1 VQSKNALAVPLRMLT
16 SLLLIAM
23 LISLL
28 GVANIAHA
36 ATLPATTCAATGP
49 GAVTCELWAKT
60 STLTFPN
67 GVTVPV
73 WGFTDSAAG
82 AAQIPGPAL
91 IVNQG
96 DAVTVI
102 LHNDLTVATSIKFEG
117 QALPTDRTGA
127 APGGQTT
134 YVFTADRPGTFLYEA
149 GSLAGAQYQAAM
161 GLHGAL
167 IVRPAAAN
175 QAYSSAASA
184 YDDEALIV
192 LSEIDPALNNATNR
206 AAFDMR
212 KFKPRYSLIN
222 GKAYPQTDPIG
233 TLAGNRV
240 LLRYVNAGQQ
250 PHTMALLGLNQTF
263 LSLAGEELAHYR
275 ASNSQLLMPGQSA
288 DAIATI
294 PATTAENTRFA
305 LYEASAL
312 LSNNGSQAFGGMLTF
327 LEIAGASNPNDIQG
341 PATSGLSLSPN
352 PTNGSVDV
360 TLNAKVSD
368 VGRGGAIVQAAEF
381 CIDAAGASCSA
392 MNAVDAAFDSDT
404 ESVQATL
411 SAVALGALS
420 GGNHTLY
427 VRGQDALGNWGSY
440 NTIVLVLDKQGPA
453 TTGITLNPAASG
465 GSVSVALHATGNDST
480 SGNSDIAAAEYFVD
494 ATGADGAGEPLAVN
508 APSPIASLDTTIPIA
523 VMNALSAGS
532 HTVYVHSQDAM
543 GNWGAFA
550 SATLT
555 VDQTGPAT
563 SNVRATPEATNGSS
577 SVRVDALTSDTTVKI
592 VAAELFIDTVG
603 AQGAGLGLYVTDG
616 LYDELTED
624 VYGFIPQA
632 QANALSAGSHT
643 VYVRGKDAAGNW
655 GTAGTV
661 TLISDK
667 VVPTLSGVAAVP
679 NPTNSTSSS
688 NSTFTLSA
696 TANGTGSRV
705 IVAEWYEGVDPGLG
719 RGYAFSFTPANTV
732 NLSAVINY
740 MTLGWTV
747 GNHTVYVRVKDAAG
761 NWSTVSSTVVNV
773 VYPNNV
779 FADGFESGSFI
790 AWSST
795 GGNAARI
802 SVTSGAAQAGTYKMQ
817 AQITGGTSGYVQ
829 DNTPVAD
836 ATYHARFYFNPNSYS
851 TGGGGNPTPVTIFNG
866 LNAANTSIFQVQYRR
881 SANTGYQVRAV
892 VSRAG
897 GGGGT
902 TATNWY
908 ALTNNAWNAIEID
921 WASAT
926 SATIRFYTGGTLR
939 QTLTGLNTSANL
951 LDTVRLGPQGV
962 TPNTGTVLL
971 DSFASTRRTLI
982 GP

>member
-1 VQSKNALAVPLRMLT
+1 VQRTVLHRAVIA
-16 SLLLIAM
+16 LLLIAM
-23 LISLL
+23 LISLF
-28 GVANIAHA
+28 GFNGMAHA
-36 ATLPATTCAATGP
+36 ATLPATTCTPTGP

-60 STLTFPN
+60 GTLTFPN
-67 GVTVPV
+67 SVSVPV

-82 AAQIPGPAL
+82 AAQVPGPAL
-91 IVNQG
+91 IVAQG
-96 DAVTVI
+96 DEVTVI

-167 IVRPAAAN
+167 IVRPSAAN

-184 YDDEALIV
+184 YDDEALV
-192 LSEIDPALNNATNR
+192 LLSEIDPTLNNAANR

-212 KFKPRYSLIN
+212 KFKPRYQLIN
-222 GKAYPQTDPIG
+222 GKAYPQTDLIG
-233 TLAGNRV
+233 TLAGHRV

-263 LSLAGEELAHYR
+263 LSLAGEELAHYL
-275 ASNSQLLMPGQSA
+275 ASNSTLLMPGQSA
-288 DAIATI
+288 SAITVI
-294 PATTAENTRFA
+294 PASTASNSRFA

-312 LSNNGSQAFGGMLTF
+312 LHNNGSQAFGGMLTF
-327 LEIAGASNPNDIQG
+327 LEVAGASNPNDIQG

-360 TLNAKVSD
+360 TLNAAVSD
-368 VGRGGAIVQAAEF
+368 VGRGGAVIQAAEF
-381 CIDAAGASCSA
+381 CIDVAGVSCSS
-392 MNAVDAAFDSDT
+392 MNPVDAAFDSDT

-411 SAVALGALS
+411 SAASLGALS

-427 VRGQDALGNWGSY
+427 VRGQDAVGNWGSY
-440 NTIVLVLDKQGPA
+440 NTIVLVLDEQGPA
-453 TTGITLNPAASG
+453 TTGITLNPAASN
-465 GSVSVALHATGNDST
+465 GSVSVALHATGNDSA
-480 SGNSDIAAAEYFVD
+480 SGNSNIAAAEYFID

-543 GNWGAFA
+543 GNWGGFA
-550 SATLT
+550 SATLI

-655 GTAGTV
+655 GTTGTV
-661 TLISDK
+661 TLVSDK

-679 NPTNSTSSS
+679 NPTNSGAS
-688 NSTFTLSA
+688 NDSIFTLSA

-705 IVAEWYEGVDPGLG
+705 MVAEWYEGVDPGLG
-719 RGYAFSFTPANTV
+719 RGNAFTFTPDNTV
-732 NLSAVINY
+732 NLSTAIDF
-740 MTLGWTV
+740 MARGWTT
-747 GNHTVYVRVKDAAG
+747 GNHTVYLRVKDAAG
-761 NWSTVSSTVVNV
+761 NWSTASSIVVNV

-779 FADGFESGSFI
+779 FADGFESGSFS
-790 AWSST
+790 AWSTT
-795 GGNAARI
+795 GGTAARI
-802 SVTSGAAQAGTYKMQ
+802 SVTSSAAQAGTYKMQ
-817 AQITGGTSGYVQ
+817 AQITGGASGYVQ
-829 DNTPVAD
+829 DNSPIAEP
-836 ATYHARFYFNPNSYS
+836 TYHARFYLNPNSLTY
-851 TGGGGNPTPVTIFNG
+851 TNNGNATSARTVFLG
-866 LNAANTSIFQVQYRR
+866 LNAANQTVFQVQLRR
-881 SANTGYQVRAV
+881 TSTTGTFQVRAV
-892 VSRAG
+892 VARAG
-897 GGGGT
+897 GNT
-902 TATNWY
+902 TTSWY

-921 WASAT
+921 WAAAASA
-926 SATIRFYTGGTLR
+926 SFRFYTGGVLR
-939 QTLTGLNTSANL
+939 QTLSGLNTSAYL
-951 LDTVRLGPQGV
+951 LDTVRFGPQGGL
-962 TPNTGTVLL
+962 NGINGTLLL

>member
-1 VQSKNALAVPLRMLT
+1 MKTQTRFSRLSTALLLVALLISVAGNPGAALA
-16 SLLLIAM
+16 
-23 LISLL
+23 
-28 GVANIAHA
+28 G
-36 ATLPATTCAATGP
+36 TLPATTCTATGP

-60 STLTFPN
+60 DTLTFPN
-67 GVTVPV
+67 SVTVPV

-117 QALPTDRTGA
+117 QALPSDRTGA

-134 YVFTADRPGTFLYEA
+134 YAFTVDRPGTFLYEA

-167 IVRPAAAN
+167 IVRPATAN

-184 YDDEALIV
+184 YDDETLIV
-192 LSEIDPALNNATNR
+192 LSEVDPALNNAANP

-212 KFKPRYSLIN
+212 KFKPRYWLIN

-250 PHTMALLGLNQTF
+250 PHTMAVLGLNQTF
-263 LSLAGEELAHYR
+263 LSLAGEELPHYR
-275 ASNSQLLMPGQSA
+275 ASNSTLMMPGQSA
-288 DAIATI
+288 DAITTV
-294 PATTAENTRFA
+294 PASTASNSRFA
-305 LYEASAL
+305 LYEASSL
-312 LSNNGSQAFGGMLTF
+312 LHNNGSQAFGGMLTF

-352 PTNGSVDV
+352 PTNGAVDV
-360 TLNAKVSD
+360 TLNATVSD
-368 VGRGGAIVQAAEF
+368 VGRGGAVVQAAEF
-381 CIDAAGASCSA
+381 CIDAVGVSCSPLDP
-392 MNAVDAAFDSDT
+392 VDAVFDSDT

-411 SAVALGALS
+411 SAASLGVLP

-427 VRGQDALGNWGSY
+427 VRGQDAVGNWGSY

-453 TTGITLNPAASG
+453 TTGITLNPAASNG
-465 GSVSVALHATGNDST
+465 LASVALHATANDAAT
-480 SGNSDIAAAEYFVD
+480 GNSDIAAAEYFIDVTG
-494 ATGADGAGEPLAVN
+494 ATGSGSALAVN
-508 APSPIASLDTTIPIA
+508 TPSSIASLDGTISAA
-523 VMNALSAGS
+523 VMSALAAGD
-532 HTVYVHSQDAM
+532 HTVYVHSQDTQ

-555 VDQTGPAT
+555 VDQTGPT
-563 SNVRATPEATNGSS
+563 TNNVRTSPEATNGTS
-577 SVRVDALTSDTTVKI
+577 SVRVDALVSDTTVKV
-592 VAAELFIDTVG
+592 VAAELFIDTVAAPG
-603 AQGAGLGLYVTDG
+603 TGLGLYVTDG

-655 GTAGTV
+655 GTTGTV
-661 TLISDK
+661 TLISDQL
-667 VVPTLSGVAAVP
+667 VPTLSGVTAVP
-679 NPTNSTSSS
+679 TPTNSGASN

-696 TANGTGSRV
+696 SADGTGSRV

-719 RGYAFSFTPANTV
+719 RGNAFTFTPANTV
-732 NLSAVINY
+732 NLSAVIDF
-740 MTLGWTV
+740 MTRGWAV
-747 GNHTVYVRVKDAAG
+747 GNHTVYLRAKDAAG
-761 NWSTVSSTVVNV
+761 NWSTASSVVVNV
-773 VYPNNV
+773 VYPNDV
-779 FADGFESGSFI
+779 FANGFESGNFA
-790 AWSST
+790 AWSAT

-829 DNTPVAD
+829 DNTPTAD
-836 ATYHARFYFNPNSYS
+836 ATYHARFYLNPNSLTYNNNGAATS
-851 TGGGGNPTPVTIFNG
+851 ARTIFLG
-866 LNAANTSIFQVQYRR
+866 QNAANQTVFQVQLRR
-881 SANTGYQVRAV
+881 TSPTGSFQVRAV
-892 VSRAG
+892 VARSG
-897 GGGGT
+897 GNT
-902 TATNWY
+902 TTSWF
-908 ALTNNAWNAIEID
+908 TIPNNAYTAIEVD
-921 WASAT
+921 WTSAASA
-926 SATIRFYTGGTLR
+926 SFRFYTAGVLR
-939 QTLTGLNTSANL
+939 QTRSGLNTSAYL
-951 LDTVRLGPQGV
+951 LDTVRLGPQG
-962 TPNTGTVLL
+962 TLNGINGTLYL
-971 DSFASTRRTLI
+971 DSFVSTRRTVI